1 MKQIECFS
9 CAALQEPT
17 PPLRRDEDKL
27 DIFKCSSCDA
37 EYKIDMDYYIE
48 QDIYSDGKDFI
59 VKTKPITYQFN
70 VGEGESALT
79 PMGEKL
85 IKEHGWMGM
94 DTKGKSSSGFTKWL
108 KEKWIYI
115 VLGLLICYIFLS

>member
-1 MKQIECFS
+1 MITIIKMGAAFGIFCFVCNYNQRIDIQKLTKHNITLSNTIERLKYDIS
-9 CAALQEPT
+9 KK
-17 PPLRRDEDKL
+17 DK
-27 DIFKCSSCDA
+27 I
-37 EYKIDMDYYIE
+37 I
-48 QDIYSDGKDFI
+48 
-59 VKTKPITYQFN
+59 
-70 VGEGESALT
+70 
-79 PMGEKL
+79 EKL